1 MQAPKKW
8 VVEFRYKCLL
18 TKQGDINSI
27 QMTVKIQYKSYS
39 RKLKKRRENEESLN
53 TTATQ
58 QKEKEAES
66 KIIWGECIRSRVQ
79 NIDAAH

>member
-1 MQAPKKW
+1 
-8 VVEFRYKCLL
+8 
-18 TKQGDINSI
+18 
-27 QMTVKIQYKSYS
+27 MTVKIQYKLYS

-66 KIIWGECIRSRVQ
+66 KINGLTINGSYFWSNE
-79 NIDAAH
+79 